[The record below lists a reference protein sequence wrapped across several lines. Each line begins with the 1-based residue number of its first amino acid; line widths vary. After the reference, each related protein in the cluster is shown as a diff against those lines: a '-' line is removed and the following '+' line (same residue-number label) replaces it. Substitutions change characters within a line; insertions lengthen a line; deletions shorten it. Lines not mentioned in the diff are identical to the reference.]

1 MQEEEHQEDLLPQE
15 ESRDPGYLNLQ
26 AVIGFNGTIVDG
38 LILHPD
44 NETIIFPIGN
54 QIVVRNVLKRQDQ
67 FLKGHSNYI
76 SSLTLSNSGR
86 YLASGQKTYS
96 GFKADI
102 IIWDLQ
108 IMSLIHR
115 FSIHKYYIQS
125 LSFSHD
131 EKYLVSLGGA
141 EDNYLIVWDVETGK
155 AICGNAAGTDVVH
168 QVKYFNRTNDHIVTC
183 QNYGIRIWTVD
194 YNIKKLTFIDVNFG
208 NLKRQILC
216 LCVDPYD
223 KFAYCGT
230 KSGDILEIDLINGIY
245 KRIGPVKRLFPQGVN
260 CIKMLPNSD
269 ILVGTKDGL
278 VAKVSYTSFKV
289 KAEGKVL
296 GGVSS
301 MALTADSAYFFCGTD
316 QSNIYWIET
325 SSLKNEI
332 RNTCHNDRI
341 NDVQFPYEYSG
352 VFGTCGKEDIRIWNS
367 ETRQEHLRIHVPN
380 LECYCFG
387 FMRDGKSI
395 YSGWHDGKIRTFLP
409 QSGKLLYCINE
420 AHINGVTAITATSD
434 CRKIVSGGMNG
445 EIRIWRISP
454 YQQKMEASLKEHR
467 ARVWNIVINSR
478 NDRAFSAS
486 SDGSCIEWD
495 ISNYTRVACLFE
507 TTMFKQLVYHPD
519 ESQILTTGT
528 DKKITYWD
536 VIDSNEIRSIDG
548 SYDGEINTIAI
559 CKSGEYFI
567 TAGEDKQITIWDYDL
582 ATPKWKGIG
591 HSNGINRIAIA
602 PNQEFIVSVGQD
614 GSIFIFETPKE
625 IRLARKDMNMPQ

>member
-1 MQEEEHQEDLLPQE
+1 MEPEYEENNL
-15 ESRDPGYLNLQ
+15 ESPKDPGYLNLM
-26 AVIGFNGTIVDG
+26 AVIGFNGGVIDG

-44 NETIIFPIGN
+44 NETLIFPIGN
-54 QIVVRNVLKRQDQ
+54 QIIVRNVLTRQDQ
-67 FLKGHSNYI
+67 FLKGHSNYV
-76 SSLTLSNSGR
+76 SSMTLSGSGR

-108 IMSLIHR
+108 TMSLIHR
-115 FSIHKYYIQS
+115 FSIHKYLIQS
-125 LSFSHD
+125 LSFSYD

-155 AICGNAAGTDVVH
+155 AICGNTAGTDFVH
-168 QVKYFNRTNDHIVTC
+168 QVKFFSKTNEKIITC
-183 QNYGIRIWTVD
+183 QDYGIRIWKVD
-194 YNIKKLTFIDVNFG
+194 YKAKKFTYIDVNFG

-216 LCVDPYD
+216 ICIDPYD
-223 KFAYCGT
+223 KNAYCGT
-230 KSGDILEIDLINGIY
+230 KSGDILEIDLVNGIY

-269 ILVGTKDGL
+269 LLVGTKDGL
-278 VAKVSYTSFKV
+278 LAKVGFTSFKV
-289 KAEGKVL
+289 KCESKVL
-296 GGVSS
+296 GAVTS
-301 MALTADSAYFFCGTD
+301 MALTAESAYFFCGTES
-316 QSNIYWIET
+316 SNIYWVET
-325 SSLKNEI
+325 STLKKEI
-332 RNTCHNDRI
+332 RNTCHSDRI
-341 NDVQFPYEYSG
+341 NDIQFPYEYSG

-387 FMRDGKSI
+387 FMRNGKSI
-395 YSGWHDGKIRTFLP
+395 FSGWHDGKIRSFLP
-409 QSGKLLYCINE
+409 QSGKLLFCINE

-454 YQQKMEASLKEHR
+454 YEQKMEASLKEHR
-467 ARVWNIVINSR
+467 SRVWNIVINTR

-486 SDGSCIEWD
+486 ADGSCIEWD

-548 SYDGEINTIAI
+548 SYDGEINSIAI
-559 CKSGEYFI
+559 CKSGEYFV

-582 ATPKWKGIG
+582 ACPKWKGIG
-591 HSNGINRIAIA
+591 HSNGINRIAIS

-625 IRLARKDMNMPQ
+625 IRLAKKDMNMPQ